1 MSFVIASPHSPLRS
15 PRRRLLKFAAIVSLL
30 CAVLLVAGVIA
41 VGLLLSAPARAIVGA
56 APSDLPVETVSIA
69 SGSGATLRGWFI
81 PGRASAGAVVLMHG
95 VHANRLAMLRRAGRF
110 HPLRLSGSFLPLS
123 PPPQ

>member
-1 MSFVIASPHSPLRS
+1 STHSPLRS

-81 PGRASAGAVVLMHG
+81 PGRTGAGAVVLMHG
-95 VHANRLAMLRRAGRF
+95 VHANRLAMLRRARRF
-110 HPLRLSGSFLPLS
+110 LSRSSLGLCCALLPHPE
-123 PPPQ
+123 